1 MQVVYAHC
9 IQPKGDDMAAVKH
22 EVIKKEVSKP
32 KPLTEDEKAQVVL
45 EYLGVHPKYFIYE
58 GQQIKIDIWT
68 MQHDGI
74 NWRGWRIE
82 EMKGGEWKGK

>member
-1 MQVVYAHC
+1 M
-9 IQPKGDDMAAVKH
+9 VK
-22 EVIKKEVSKP
+22 EKKEVSKP